1 MGIHEKYMKEA
12 LKEAKKAYETDE
24 VPIGCVIVKDGKI
37 IARGHNL
44 REKTNDTTAHAEIVA
59 IRKATKKL
67 KSWRLENCD
76 IYVTIEP
83 CSMCAG
89 AIMWS
94 KIKHVYY
101 GAKDIKGGALG
112 TSFNLFEVPNI
123 NHRPQVSG
131 GILEEEAASLIKS
144 FFKLKRENKKE

>member
-1 MGIHEKYMKEA
+1 MEIHEKYMKEA
-12 LKEAKKAYETDE
+12 LKEAKKAYEIDE

-94 KIKHVYY
+94 KIKHVYF

-112 TSFNLFEVPNI
+112 SSFNLFEVPNI

-131 GILEEEAASLIKS
+131 GILEEEAASLMKN